1 MQLMKMTVIKV
12 LTYRNCGSAIA
23 EFLVFTLPFFIA
35 FLVLITAVQSKS
47 MAIAESK
54 NLARQAVRA
63 YVTSPNSEL
72 ATMRAYQVIDLFKST
87 LSPTALLNRD
97 IKLSIS
103 CSNSPCFTRGNKV
116 TATIKIGSNQS
127 ASASEFVD
135 LWR

>member
-1 MQLMKMTVIKV
+1 
-12 LTYRNCGSAIA
+12 
-23 EFLVFTLPFFIA
+23 
-35 FLVLITAVQSKS
+35 